1 MSTKQQHTQS
11 HHSFT
16 SQSQEYYGTLAK
28 EVYAIAKKENWGP
41 EKVKSM
47 LQNPRDFEK
56 YL

>member
-1 MSTKQQHTQS
+1 MSTKQHTQS
-11 HHSFT
+11 HHSSL

-28 EVYAIAKKENWGP
+28 EVYAAAKKESWAS

-47 LQNPRDFEK
+47 LQNPKDFEK